1 MANTAVGIDISH
13 YQSAI
18 PSGPWLFAVH
28 SAGDGLSFD
37 DPAFRGRYQALRM
50 VAPIVGAYHYARP
63 EQSNGMTQGEHFAV
77 LCLAAGFKKDV
88 DIWQLDA
95 EGGENDHVD
104 SATWRMFIDDFM
116 RTATNL
122 LGSRGFLYAGWP
134 FLMQLGLTDL
144 VEHYEWWLPDYSVN
158 DGQVHPIQVPP
169 TFGAHAVI
177 HQFTSAGNLDQNVVL
192 DVARWDQ
199 ILTPPLNWGI
209 LKQIAALIK
218 AISTKPLHFGGRGP
232 KVSGMNAALEKHGY
246 QVAGDAYGARSVAA
260 VADFK
265 RRKGLKN
272 RDGKVCGRACI
283 LALFKP

>member
-1 MANTAVGIDISH
+1 MANSAVGIDISH
-13 YQSAI
+13 FQSTI
-18 PSGPWLFAVH
+18 PGGPWLFAVH
-28 SAGDGLSFD
+28 SAGDGFNYT
-37 DPAFRGRYQALRM
+37 DPMFGGRYQALRM
-50 VAPIVGAYHYARP
+50 IAPIVGAYLYARP
-63 EQSNGMTQGEHFAV
+63 AQSSGVAQAQKFAET
-77 LCLAAGFKKDV
+77 CLAAGFKKGV

-95 EGGENDHVD
+95 EGGENEGVNG
-104 SATWRMFIDDFM
+104 AVWRTFIDEFM
-116 RTATNL
+116 VEATSL
-122 LGSRGFLYAGWP
+122 LGDRGFLYAGWP

-144 VEHYEWWLPDYSVN
+144 VTKYVWWLPDYSVN
-158 DGQVHPIQVPP
+158 DGQVHPVQVSP
-169 TFGAHAVI
+169 AIAVDVVI
-177 HQFTSAGNLDQNVVL
+177 HQYTSAGGLDQNVIL
-192 DVARWDQ
+192 NTQKWDR
-199 ILTPPLNWGI
+199 ILTPPLNWSV

-218 AISTKPLHFGGRGP
+218 AISTKPLHFGERGP